1 VDAQPDVAKT
11 RALALGDELAR
22 EATEQAPPWVRL
34 ALAAAY
40 DKARRDAGQAF
51 MTVAEMQAAQQQQQQ
66 AQPWPSSSRPR
77 RARSSRGRRRR
88 RRSRPRPGKATRA
101 GRRRSSGRR
110 DAGGGAERG
119 AANGQMA
126 GVI

>member
-1 VDAQPDVAKT
+1 
-11 RALALGDELAR
+11 LAR

-66 AQPWPSSSRPR
+66 AQALAQQQQAEARAQQSRETTQATLSAKAREGDASRAAAQQRVETQAAARNGAPS
-77 RARSSRGRRRR
+77 
-88 RRSRPRPGKATRA
+88 
-101 GRRRSSGRR
+101 
-110 DAGGGAERG
+110 
-119 AANGQMA
+119 NGQMA